1 MYATQFPNDFP
12 PMPDGF
18 MEAIQAD
25 PGGFAGAMGGGME
38 AMQAH
43 MEANPGDMEGG
54 FEAMG
59 AAMEGPMADMGISP
73 EMFEAAGDTFGA
85 IAGPAMM
92 GMPADAGPADMGQCM
107 NDCMEHAMPE
117 GMDMPPEMGPMFDN
131 MGETFDAADMGP
143 HDMGAEMGPPMP
155 DGCRIDVLVIQRL
168 WVKIMVQ
175 LTWVHQQVTWV
186 VAQVTCLALLVTC
199 LALQAT

>member
-18 MEAIQAD
+18 MEAVSAD
-25 PGGFAGAMGGGME
+25 PGAFAGAMGGGME
-38 AMQAH
+38 AMEAH

-85 IAGPAMM
+85 IAGPAME

-107 NDCMEHAMPE
+107 NDCMNTLCQKVWICLLKWVQCLTIWLKLLMQLIWDHMTS
-117 GMDMPPEMGPMFDN
+117 FQQWVQICLLN
-131 MGETFDAADMGP
+131 L
-143 HDMGAEMGPPMP
+143 HQ
-155 DGCRIDVLVIQRL
+155 VIQHPSL
-168 WVKIMVQ
+168 KVIMVQ
-175 LTWVHQQVTWV
+175 LTWVLQRATWV
-186 VAQVTCLALLVTC
+186 VAQVT
-199 LALQAT
+199 